1 MPRRGEN
8 IRKRQDKRWEGR
20 YIVAYD
26 EITGKARYRSVY
38 AAAYGEVKKKL
49 AAEKERGEGPR
60 GRGQT
65 CEGVLFKI
73 ILRRW
78 LEGMK
83 LKIRPQTHGKYHH
96 LIEKHLIPRLG
107 EMDIRNL
114 NTSVIHEFLDQQ
126 SQSGRLNGAGGVA
139 AGTLRTMVYIIRSA
153 VDFAAEEGL
162 CTPMRGKIIQPPAET
177 GEVVALTL
185 EEQRQLEEYLWDEP
199 DRSRQGILLCL
210 YTGLRLGEIC
220 GLTWGDIDLG
230 ERVIRIRRAV
240 QRVYYPEG
248 SHTGRRTE
256 LSVGKPKSSSSV
268 REIPLPSFM
277 ASLLN
282 LTSEEGEREAM
293 KDCYF
298 LTGNEKAM
306 EPRTYQYRF
315 KAYLKAAGLPPV
327 KFHILR
333 HTFAT
338 RCLTSGADVKSL
350 SEILGH
356 SNANITLDR
365 YVHSSLQVKR
375 LQIERAVPA
384 FWGQKSG
391 QLSES
396 L

>member
-20 YIVAYD
+20 YIVSYD
-26 EITGKARYRSVY
+26 EVTGKARYRSVY
-38 AAAYGEVKKKL
+38 ADAYGEVKRKL
-49 AAEKERGEGPR
+49 AEEKEKGREIRRREGD
-60 GRGQT
+60 GILFQT
-65 CEGVLFKI
+65 I
-73 ILRRW
+73 PRRW
-78 LEGMK
+78 LDGMK
-83 LKIRPQTHGKYHH
+83 LRIRPQTHGKYHD

-107 EMDIRNL
+107 EMDIRDL
-114 NTSVIHEFLDQQ
+114 TTSAVHQFLDQQ
-126 SQSGRLNGAGGVA
+126 SQSGRLNGTGGVA

-153 VDFAAEEGL
+153 LDFAADEGL
-162 CTPMRGKIIQPPAET
+162 CAPMRGKIIQPPAET
-177 GEVVALTL
+177 AEVVALTL
-185 EEQRQLEEYLWDEP
+185 EEQRQLEEYLWDDP

-220 GLTWGDIDLG
+220 GLTWGDIDLD
-230 ERVIRIRRAV
+230 ERVIRVRRAV
-240 QRVYYPEG
+240 QRVHYPEG
-248 SHTGRRTE
+248 SHTGKRTE
-256 LSVGKPKSSSSV
+256 LNVGKPKSASSV

-282 LTSEEGEREAM
+282 LTSEAKDRETM
-293 KDCYF
+293 KNCYF

-315 KAYLKAAGLPPV
+315 KTYLKAAGLPSV
-327 KFHILR
+327 KFHVLR

-365 YVHSSLQVKR
+365 YVHSSLQIKR

-391 QLSES
+391 QLAEN